1 MAFVAENGA
10 NILIG
15 RKHIYNAEIP
25 SENIKN
31 TLAILEKLQP
41 KNLILCG
48 KKSAYIS
55 ETISDSALNEAKFYY
70 PVLKIANLY
79 DIGDED
85 DAILSWLFHLMKRTR
100 MKNYTF

>member
-1 MAFVAENGA
+1 MAISIFSYVPFFPSHYERMAFVAENGA

-25 SENIKN
+25 SENIKK

-48 KKSAYIS
+48 KK
-55 ETISDSALNEAKFYY
+55 ALIF
-70 PVLKIANLY
+70 LKRY
-79 DIGDED
+79 QTP
-85 DAILSWLFHLMKRTR
+85 R
-100 MKNYTF
+100 